1 MNKVQC
7 PNGHYFDSDM
17 FSECPQCKR
26 WSESKERTVL
36 DRIQEGV
43 QGKNWLVDK
52 PLVQQNE
59 KNLYQQAQEV
69 SGSSEEKTVSFFER
83 RHAYTGSAARAMGQ
97 GPNDQNK
104 LVDMD
109 APVLVPAAV
118 SEYDEKTEI
127 IRIAS
132 RPFQDAPEPEVNGEP
147 SANAEVPKQ
156 MADPIDP
163 IVGWLVCIQGKR
175 YGECFTIGAGKNSI
189 GRGSGNRIRIEGDAQ
204 VSRSQHAHIIY
215 EPKSRKF
222 FLQPGDSS
230 GLTYLNQQLVLMPEL
245 LKERDEIGLNES
257 RFLFIPLCNES
268 FSWETTF

>member
-17 FSECPQCKR
+17 FSECPHCKR
-26 WSESKERTVL
+26 QSESKEQTIR
-36 DRIQEGV
+36 DRVREGIQK
-43 QGKNWLVDK
+43 KNWLVDES
-52 PLVQQNE
+52 LAQQNE
-59 KNLYQQAQEV
+59 KTLHLQAQEV
-69 SGSSEEKTVSFFER
+69 SDSSEEKTVGFFEQRHGESR
-83 RHAYTGSAARAMGQ
+83 RANCAAGQ
-97 GPNDQNK
+97 KTNSQDAST
-104 LVDMD
+104 DMD
-109 APVLVPAAV
+109 TTVLVAAAV

-127 IRIAS
+127 MRIAS
-132 RPFQDAPEPEVNGEP
+132 KPFDAPEPEVKGEP
-147 SANAEVPKQ
+147 SPKAEVPKQ
-156 MADPIDP
+156 MAEP
-163 IVGWLVCIQGKR
+163 IVGWLVCVQGKR

-189 GRGSGNRIRIEGDAQ
+189 GRGSGNRIRIEGDTQ

-222 FLQPGDSS
+222 YLQPGDSS
-230 GLTYLNQQLVLMPEL
+230 GLTYLNQQLVLVPEL